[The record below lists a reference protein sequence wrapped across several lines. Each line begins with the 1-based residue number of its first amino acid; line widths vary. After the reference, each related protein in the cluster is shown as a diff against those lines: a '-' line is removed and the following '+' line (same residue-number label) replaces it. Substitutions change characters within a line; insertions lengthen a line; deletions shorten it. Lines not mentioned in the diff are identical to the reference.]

1 MNTIKTV
8 SNVIVP
14 RILPWVVFFILLVYT
29 YAKFYEHAYVGF
41 RADTDG
47 RVILIF
53 TGEGDGADL
62 QIGDRLIQVDSVR
75 WEDLQSDLQKRLFKK
90 VQPGDVMSLLVE
102 RDGQESPIAWR
113 VPASNSEELRDLLF
127 SEGWLGFFF
136 WIAGTFTLLA
146 LRPKDERWYLFVAF
160 NYLTALW
167 LVIGSGVSFYHI
179 WGSALLFRII
189 IWFSIP
195 VYLHLHWVFP
205 QPLRKL
211 PKSIVW
217 AVYLIAGLL
226 ALAEL
231 LQILPEDLY
240 SFGFLVALA
249 GSLILLLI
257 HPLLQPGSRRD
268 FRFLIVIA
276 LTALFPPLL
285 GSIIANQL
293 GDQYALLASWLGG
306 GGALLGLPLLPF
318 AYLYSAYRR
327 QLGDLEVRVNDFF
340 SVYVFTLLMAA
351 IEVPLILWT
360 DQRIRFD
367 GKPVLIG
374 IMVSVFTVLAVAWVY
389 PALQNFVTHRVLN
402 IPLPSKR
409 LLEAFS
415 TQITTSVS
423 LAGLMR
429 VLQEEVFPS
438 LLIRQFAF
446 LQYDQGSLTV
456 LSTMGLEPEQLPAE
470 GYIPDLIARSGSY
483 SSPDTVDADQPYSW
497 IRLVLPLKLGDELI
511 GFWLLGRRDPDDL
524 YSQHEIPVISSLAN
538 LTSIAL
544 SNILQT
550 ERLRSMYESNIG
562 RYEQERLRLSRDLHD
577 SILNEMAA
585 LLMRSDSPVFS
596 PEFQKAFEALTERLR
611 EIVGGLRPPTL
622 NFGLKYA
629 LDELAE
635 NLSERTQ
642 NAVKIEAHI
651 QADGECSY
659 PDLVEHHSYRIVQES
674 CENALR
680 YAHAKTI
687 RIIAELS
694 QNSLDIRVED
704 DGIGFQMETRRKL
717 NEMLAHKHFGLV
729 GMLERANLIGAE
741 IEIDSRLGGGTRIRL
756 RWTLK
761 HSV

>member
-1 MNTIKTV
+1 MNTFKAVLNAIL
-8 SNVIVP
+8 P
-14 RILPWVVFFILLVYT
+14 RILPWVVFFTLVVYT

-41 RADTDG
+41 RPNTDG

-53 TGEGDGADL
+53 TKEGNGL
-62 QIGDRLIQVDSVR
+62 HIGDRLIQVDSIR
-75 WEDLQSDLQKRLFKK
+75 WDDFQSNLQKRLFKK
-90 VQPGDVMSLLVE
+90 VQPGVEMSLLIE
-102 RDGQESPIAWR
+102 REGQEFPIVWR

-167 LVIGSGVSFYHI
+167 LVLGSGMSFYHI
-179 WGSALLFRII
+179 WGSAILFRII

-205 QPLRKL
+205 RTLGKL

-226 ALAEL
+226 AVAEL
-231 LQILPEDLY
+231 LQILPKELL
-240 SFGFLVALA
+240 SSGFRVAVA
-249 GSLILLLI
+249 GSLILLLL
-257 HPLLQPGSRRD
+257 HPPLQPGSRRD

-276 LTALFPPLL
+276 LTALFPPII

-306 GGALLGLPLLPF
+306 GGALIGLPLLPF
-318 AYLYSAYRR
+318 AYLYAAYRR

-340 SVYVFTLLMAA
+340 SVYVFTLLLTA
-351 IEVPLILWT
+351 IEVPLILWA
-360 DQRIRFD
+360 DQRINFN

-374 IMVSVFTVLAVAWVY
+374 IMASVFTVLAVAWVY
-389 PALQNFVTHRVLN
+389 PAIKNFVEYRLLN

-409 LLEAFS
+409 LLEHFS
-415 TQITTSVS
+415 TEITTSVS
-423 LAGLMR
+423 LPGLTR
-429 VLQEEVFPS
+429 VLNEEVFPS
-438 LLIRQFAF
+438 LLVRQFAF

-456 LSTMGLEPEQLPAE
+456 LSTMGLDPEQLPE
-470 GYIPDLIARSGSY
+470 ERYIPDLIARSGFY
-483 SSPDTVDADQPYSW
+483 NSPVATAADQPYSW
-497 IRLVLPLKLGDELI
+497 IRLVLPLKLGEELI

-524 YSQHEIPVISSLAN
+524 YSQQEIPVLSSLAN

-550 ERLRSMYESNIG
+550 ERLKAMYEANIG

-611 EIVGGLRPPTL
+611 EIVSGLRPPTL

-635 NLSERTQ
+635 KLSERNQ
-642 NAVKIEAHI
+642 NSVRIEPHLHAEG
-651 QADGECSY
+651 DCRY
-659 PDLVEHHSYRIVQES
+659 PDLVEHHSYRIVQEA

-687 RIIAELS
+687 LVTAELL
-694 QNSLDIRVED
+694 QESLDIRVED
-704 DGIGFQMETRRKL
+704 DGIGFQMETNRKL

-741 IEIDSRLGGGTRIRL
+741 IEIDSKLGGGTRIRV
-756 RWTLK
+756 RWKLK
-761 HSV
+761 HSI